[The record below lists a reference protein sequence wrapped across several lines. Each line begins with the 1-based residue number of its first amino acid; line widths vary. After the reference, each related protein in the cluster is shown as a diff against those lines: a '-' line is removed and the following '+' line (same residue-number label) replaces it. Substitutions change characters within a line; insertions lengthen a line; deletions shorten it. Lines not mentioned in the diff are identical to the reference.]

1 GLAKCIPILRQVDA
15 LTLLELMNGMI
26 LEYLGQGE
34 VYQYEGDHEN
44 KLMLVLDGVVELSH
58 RGEPVAQLTA
68 GMYLGNEIFCAN
80 ASKSVVNKYTI
91 TSISETAQLAS
102 LQHTHFMWALIRTMA
117 RKVIFQLP
125 GIKDLRDTQRERLL
139 DCVQYHEM
147 EKGTLV
153 CAEGSANGELY
164 LVLEGSVSVHKGD
177 VSHLVAEAERPE
189 AIPSTAGEA
198 RVSTGS
204 AQDQLVEL
212 AAAPAPR
219 TRHRRRKS
227 TICLMQHNT
236 SQFKRVTRIASSVDL
251 SQFQAYDSSSM
262 PEGSGPDGETA
273 EDGSKTHAALS
284 GTLSAFISHMERQN
298 KDTSLKGLAE
308 EAGPTEEDN
317 VMQRLLEHREDE
329 QRKLQTE
336 IENER
341 KHKIEEERK
350 RQVDLKNAAQ
360 KLGMKPKFAQRL
372 RRASL
377 VTKMNNLS
385 NLGEERKIATLD
397 EGRLFCERSFL
408 WGASCNASIITSST
422 IVVALISREDYL
434 KIKEGD
440 DTNAADDEAAEM
452 QRSADERAKA
462 EKSVAEMPPEMRQA
476 LMQSRENRT
485 PQQVELIHSFLQN
498 IPLFSRLTP
507 SQRLQLCR
515 PMEYQKV
522 SAGGVIFNQG
532 EEGDRFYTIISGK
545 VDILVDYS
553 MQQEMNGNK
562 IAKKW
567 LGNKNKNASPEKP
580 PIMRSSLELS
590 EMTNVAQLTI
600 GDQFGELALMTG
612 APRQATTQAAMDTE
626 LMTLD
631 RRMYMRCLRNEAN
644 SQIMLRAK
652 SVQGLQL
659 FAGQLQWQMA
669 VRLAYDVQEK
679 DSSANTVLLK
689 QGDVAQEM
697 HIIQTGEACMRMSV
711 RPSGERSDQV
721 IIKQECDAD
730 LEAWKR
736 TRDIHRGIHCPKRHM
751 QLGIVT
757 LHSTDSFGEY
767 SIVTDTP
774 ARYTVLTNSVCKLY
788 TLGRAPLLRLIKNNK
803 LTKVV
808 LQLAQLSEDRFE
820 ERAQRGL
827 SARAWMEQGHQL
839 ASSSDSPE
847 PEPEQPPLPLLRLT
861 PASHVSPPKES
872 SMRHLA
878 SPPRAVT
885 KRQTRGAST
894 ELQPGISGPLCSSP
908 GERSLKARNASKQQ
922 PHISPR
928 ASAGLHQRPHHDRL
942 ALQLQ
947 AHEGGIE
954 HLGITA
960 DSAAFASRSP
970 RRSPDRRRA
979 HSVSP
984 SPPFMGVLPKLDE
997 LRLRL
1002 SSRTSRDALLR
1013 PASSSTQKLAMAN
1026 VNLSTQDGSTRGV
1039 LADPTSGHGNRVLH
1053 QIQGELATLATAVHA
1068 VEHEKKTRPTAV
1080 LEERDGQE
1088 TERAQELQG
1097 DEVNASFKP
1106 FKLLVAPPFFSV
1118 NPTEVQA
1125 VSARYSQ
1132 EYAQPAAGSTPR
1144 AAASAAAALSAAPT
1158 ISRTSGA
1165 LHPLPVPILPLHRA
1179 ATNQAPAALSVPS
1192 RIEDDAS
1199 AGKSTVPLLFSNL
1212 NIESEVKA
1220 PLIGRNS
1227 TLQSPEPELMS
1238 LVPEPDSE
1246 TSQRALK
1253 RFRTAVNVINA
1264 ANAFSSTLSDIEDSY
1279 SSRVHTARWEEESS
1293 DIPRLHYLSNPHTL
1307 TDRLRAPLIP
1317 LQQFSPAELSAV
1329 LDATHKDVPSHTKSR
1344 ASPEVASNSLPI
1356 KSTYCAPGVAESE
1369 AQIIRNRSGRY
1380 GLGPHMQSPLREESK
1395 RSSRSAVMSPIRVS
1409 FYVQ

>member
-1 GLAKCIPILRQVDA
+1 
-15 LTLLELMNGMI
+15 
-26 LEYLGQGE
+26 
-34 VYQYEGDHEN
+34 
-44 KLMLVLDGVVELSH
+44 
-58 RGEPVAQLTA
+58 
-68 GMYLGNEIFCAN
+68 
-80 ASKSVVNKYTI
+80 
-91 TSISETAQLAS
+91 
-102 LQHTHFMWALIRTMA
+102 
-117 RKVIFQLP
+117 
-125 GIKDLRDTQRERLL
+125 
-139 DCVQYHEM
+139 
-147 EKGTLV
+147 
-153 CAEGSANGELY
+153 
-164 LVLEGSVSVHKGD
+164 
-177 VSHLVAEAERPE
+177 
-189 AIPSTAGEA
+189 
-198 RVSTGS
+198 
-204 AQDQLVEL
+204 
-212 AAAPAPR
+212 
-219 TRHRRRKS
+219 
-227 TICLMQHNT
+227 
-236 SQFKRVTRIASSVDL
+236 
-251 SQFQAYDSSSM
+251 
-262 PEGSGPDGETA
+262 
-273 EDGSKTHAALS
+273 
-284 GTLSAFISHMERQN
+284 
-298 KDTSLKGLAE
+298 
-308 EAGPTEEDN
+308 
-317 VMQRLLEHREDE
+317 
-329 QRKLQTE
+329 
-336 IENER
+336 
-341 KHKIEEERK
+341 
-350 RQVDLKNAAQ
+350 
-360 KLGMKPKFAQRL
+360 
-372 RRASL
+372 
-377 VTKMNNLS
+377 
-385 NLGEERKIATLD
+385 
-397 EGRLFCERSFL
+397 
-408 WGASCNASIITSST
+408 
-422 IVVALISREDYL
+422 
-434 KIKEGD
+434 
-440 DTNAADDEAAEM
+440 
-452 QRSADERAKA
+452 
-462 EKSVAEMPPEMRQA
+462 
-476 LMQSRENRT
+476 
-485 PQQVELIHSFLQN
+485 
-498 IPLFSRLTP
+498 
-507 SQRLQLCR
+507 
-515 PMEYQKV
+515 
-522 SAGGVIFNQG
+522 
-532 EEGDRFYTIISGK
+532 
-545 VDILVDYS
+545 
-553 MQQEMNGNK
+553 
-562 IAKKW
+562 
-567 LGNKNKNASPEKP
+567 
-580 PIMRSSLELS
+580 MRSSLELS

-847 PEPEQPPLPLLRLT
+847 PEPE
-861 PASHVSPPKES
+861 
-872 SMRHLA
+872 
-878 SPPRAVT
+878 
-885 KRQTRGAST
+885 
-894 ELQPGISGPLCSSP
+894 
-908 GERSLKARNASKQQ
+908 
-922 PHISPR
+922 
-928 ASAGLHQRPHHDRL
+928 
-942 ALQLQ
+942 
-947 AHEGGIE
+947 
-954 HLGITA
+954 
-960 DSAAFASRSP
+960 
-970 RRSPDRRRA
+970 
-979 HSVSP
+979 
-984 SPPFMGVLPKLDE
+984 
-997 LRLRL
+997 
-1002 SSRTSRDALLR
+1002 
-1013 PASSSTQKLAMAN
+1013 
-1026 VNLSTQDGSTRGV
+1026 
-1039 LADPTSGHGNRVLH
+1039 
-1053 QIQGELATLATAVHA
+1053 
-1068 VEHEKKTRPTAV
+1068 KKTRPTAV

-1227 TLQSPEPELMS
+1227 TLQSPSGVPGSWRRGLELTEVGVTWQEPELMS

-1329 LDATHKDVPSHTKSR
+1329 LDATHKDVPSHTK
-1344 ASPEVASNSLPI
+1344 
-1356 KSTYCAPGVAESE
+1356 
-1369 AQIIRNRSGRY
+1369 
-1380 GLGPHMQSPLREESK
+1380 
-1395 RSSRSAVMSPIRVS
+1395 
-1409 FYVQ
+1409 